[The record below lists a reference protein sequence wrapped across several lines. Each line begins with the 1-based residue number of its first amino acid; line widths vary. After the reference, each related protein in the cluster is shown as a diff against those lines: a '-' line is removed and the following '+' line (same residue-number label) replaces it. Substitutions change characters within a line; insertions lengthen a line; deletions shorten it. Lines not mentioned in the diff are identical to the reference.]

1 MIRNFKRPIEPLI
14 GTAGRVR
21 KIGFSTRVSPKNERF
36 HEGWT
41 VINLSCVRGPG
52 LEDKTGEFCLN
63 VSKTRPGTTKQRER
77 GRGKVRSM
85 AFRNWMKIRVQ
96 KSLEFSKLSKAKYRS
111 IASSSRNLFSIQS
124 RATFSPYSRIVGG
137 GDWEV
142 SASIWEGKR
151 ETRLSRSSRD
161 GWTKSL
167 RVPSGFLTTKV
178 WR

>member
-142 SASIWEGKR
+142 SASIWEGKLDYLEVLGMDER
-151 ETRLSRSSRD
+151 KGYE
-161 GWTKSL
+161 
-167 RVPSGFLTTKV
+167 FLPDF
-178 WR
+178 

>member
-77 GRGKVRSM
+77 ERKGKSSVDG
-85 AFRNWMKIRVQ
+85 
-96 KSLEFSKLSKAKYRS
+96 FSKLDENPRAE
-111 IASSSRNLFSIQS
+111 ISRVFE
-124 RATFSPYSRIVGG
+124 TF
-137 GDWEV
+137 
-142 SASIWEGKR
+142 EGKISEHR
-151 ETRLSRSSRD
+151 FE
-161 GWTKSL
+161 
-167 RVPSGFLTTKV
+167 F
-178 WR
+178 